1 MKNNTDLLATWKLLL
16 SLELIWRE
24 YVSKGI
30 DLVRMNHG
38 DFHQIPYSGKFSLE
52 ANFRDFCRRASAKI
66 KTAKSTPRWKLM
78 KSLHA
83 YVDTN

>member
-38 DFHQIPYSGKFSLE
+38 DFHQIPYSGKFLLE
-52 ANFRDFCRRASAKI
+52 ANFRDFCRQTCFRENKNRKKYTKMEI
-66 KTAKSTPRWKLM
+66 DEVITCVR
-78 KSLHA
+78 
-83 YVDTN
+83 